1 MKILVTG
8 ASGQLGSTLNALK
21 GQFPTIEW
29 VFKSSS
35 QLNVTQ
41 PQSVTA
47 AWENDS
53 FDYCINCAAYTNVD
67 GAEVEREKAYDINV
81 TGAKNLAM
89 ACAKNNTVL
98 IHISTDFVFDGFIN
112 TPYKEDDIARPI
124 GFYGDTKFKG
134 EQAVIKHWD
143 KHFIIRTSWL
153 YSGYGNNFMKTML
166 RLAKDRKSLNV
177 VYDQVGTPTY
187 AGHLAEGLMALVQ
200 RVVAEPD
207 NASLLGT
214 FHYSNEGVC
223 SWYDFAAAIF
233 ELAGLEVHVQPI
245 RTSQYP
251 LPAKRPAYSVL
262 DKSKVKERY
271 GLTIPHWRVG
281 LQTCLNKLNV

>member
-21 GQFPTIEW
+21 GQFPAIQW
-29 VFKSSS
+29 VFKTSAE
-35 QLNVTQ
+35 LNVTQ

-47 AWENDS
+47 AWENDA

-81 TGAKNLAM
+81 TGAKNLAI
-89 ACAKNNTVL
+89 ACAENNTVL

-166 RLAKDRKSLNV
+166 RLGQTKDEISV
-177 VYDQVGTPTY
+177 VYDQVGSPTH
-187 AGHLAEGLMALVQ
+187 AHDLADFILQIIQQNSEAY
-200 RVVAEPD
+200 
-207 NASLLGT
+207 GT
-214 FHYSNEGVC
+214 YHYSNEGIS
-223 SWYDFAAAIF
+223 SWYDFAKAIF
-233 ELAGLEVHVQPI
+233 ELENASIIVHPI
-245 RTSQYP
+245 TSESYP
-251 LPAKRPAYSVL
+251 TPAERPKYSVL
-262 DKSKVKERY
+262 DKSKTKNTF
-271 GLTIPHWRVG
+271 GIDIPHWTDS
-281 LQTCLNKLNV
+281 LKKELSEKTFAN